1 MRFFIK
7 KYNKL
12 SGGFTLVEMLVA
24 VSILSISVVTLLNVL
39 GSGIRDTGFAKERLT
54 AGYLAQE
61 GIEYIRN
68 MRDTFVLYSAS
79 PQSGWNAF
87 NTKLTNGSCFTAN
100 GCYFDDRN
108 VFGGGPMPMANLTTL
123 TACSPTC
130 PNLLYNSATGKYNYA
145 AGASADFIRK
155 IKVTAVSSNEIQ
167 VSSTIFFT
175 EGIEKSMTLSE
186 NLYNWIE

>member
-7 KYNKL
+7 KYDKL

-68 MRDTFVLYSAS
+68 MRDTYVLYSAS
-79 PQSGWNAF
+79 PQSGWEGF
-87 NTKLTNGSCFTAN
+87 NTQITHRPRFLAHRFFFFYRK
-100 GCYFDDRN
+100 
-108 VFGGGPMPMANLTTL
+108 VFVGG
-123 TACSPTC
+123 
-130 PNLLYNSATGKYNYA
+130 
-145 AGASADFIRK
+145 
-155 IKVTAVSSNEIQ
+155 AV
-167 VSSTIFFT
+167 
-175 EGIEKSMTLSE
+175 
-186 NLYNWIE
+186 

>member
-7 KYNKL
+7 KYDKL

-79 PQSGWNAF
+79 PQSGWEAF
-87 NTKLTNGSCFTAN
+87 NNKINHRPRFSANRCF
-100 GCYFDDRN
+100 
-108 VFGGGPMPMANLTTL
+108 
-123 TACSPTC
+123 
-130 PNLLYNSATGKYNYA
+130 
-145 AGASADFIRK
+145 
-155 IKVTAVSSNEIQ
+155 
-167 VSSTIFFT
+167 FFLPQSFW
-175 EGIEKSMTLSE
+175 G
-186 NLYNWIE
+186 